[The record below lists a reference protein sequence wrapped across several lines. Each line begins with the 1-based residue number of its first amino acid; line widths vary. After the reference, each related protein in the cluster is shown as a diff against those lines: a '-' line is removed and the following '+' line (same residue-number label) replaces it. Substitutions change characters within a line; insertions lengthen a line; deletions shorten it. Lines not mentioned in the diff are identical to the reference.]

1 MRGGRKK
8 EESVGD
14 NGENDRGER
23 VRESAPRR
31 QRKQA
36 PRARE
41 LGTAGGTGRGR
52 ETEKRDRDRE
62 MERHTGRRAETD
74 RRNGPS

>member
-52 ETEKRDRDRE
+52 
-62 MERHTGRRAETD
+62 
-74 RRNGPS
+74 